1 MTAPV
6 IAIIGGGPT
15 GLGVARELVAGGQAV
30 EIFEAEADFGGVWN
44 AGAAC
49 GRAYES
55 LHLISPKF
63 NTQIADFPMPDDY
76 PPYPGHRLMLRYIR
90 DFARAAGLY
99 DRAHFNAP
107 VRRLEPVDGG
117 WRLVADGGH
126 DRVFPLV
133 IVCNGLQRVPLL
145 PDIPGTFDGEVLHAS
160 AYKSGRQV
168 QDKRVLVIG
177 GGNSGCDIA
186 VDAVHHA
193 RAVFHSTRRGYYY
206 QPKFIDGKPTP
217 QWMMELGNRFPTKAE
232 TLAYIEEVFRLAGY
246 DGTAYGLPAPDYPL
260 DAAHPVMNSLLLHHL
275 GHGDITARGD
285 VSGFA
290 GRTVRFTDGSTAEVD
305 TLIYATG
312 YRRDFPFLD
321 SNLLDWQSGI
331 PDLFLHSV
339 PRNHDNL
346 LFMGFINAAGGL
358 GDGLKTQGL
367 FALNYARALFGRTPG
382 LRAFLAAK
390 QVDRPDLGQGY
401 FVKSYRHLW
410 EADLW
415 KLLAAMRR
423 YRDMLGDE
431 DVAEAAQ

>member
-1 MTAPV
+1 
-6 IAIIGGGPT
+6 
-15 GLGVARELVAGGQAV
+15 
-30 EIFEAEADFGGVWN
+30 
-44 AGAAC
+44 
-49 GRAYES
+49 
-55 LHLISPKF
+55 
-63 NTQIADFPMPDDY
+63 
-76 PPYPGHRLMLRYIR
+76 
-90 DFARAAGLY
+90 
-99 DRAHFNAP
+99 
-107 VRRLEPVDGG
+107 
-117 WRLVADGGH
+117 
-126 DRVFPLV
+126 
-133 IVCNGLQRVPLL
+133 
-145 PDIPGTFDGEVLHAS
+145 
-160 AYKSGRQV
+160 
-168 QDKRVLVIG
+168 
-177 GGNSGCDIA
+177 
-186 VDAVHHA
+186 
-193 RAVFHSTRRGYYY
+193 
-206 QPKFIDGKPTP
+206 
-217 QWMMELGNRFPTKAE
+217 
-232 TLAYIEEVFRLAGY
+232 
-246 DGTAYGLPAPDYPL
+246 
-260 DAAHPVMNSLLLHHL
+260 MNSLLLHHL
-275 GHGDITARGD
+275 GHGDITAKGD
-285 VSGFA
+285 VNGFA
-290 GRTVRFTDGSTAEVD
+290 GRTVHFADGSTVEVD

-423 YRDMLGDE
+423 YRDMLGDD